1 MWWTH
6 CCDDTTCSAHPQR
19 GVADV
24 PSRPM
29 ALTPPDQL
37 VYTDDD
43 EANRLIAR
51 DPMALLIGFVLDQQ
65 VPVMKAFSGPLELQR
80 RIGSIDARHIAE
92 MDASAL
98 EAAFRMPPAL
108 HRFPGNMAKRTA
120 ELAAAIVTTYG
131 GDAGQIWSDV
141 PDAAELERRL
151 LQLPGIGAMKAGT
164 LIAILAKRYDFRP
177 SGWEERIPDYPT
189 LADVDSAESL
199 AEYRAGKAAR
209 KAEARAK
216 AG

>member
-1 MWWTH
+1 MN
-6 CCDDTTCSAHPQR
+6 
-19 GVADV
+19 
-24 PSRPM
+24 
-29 ALTPPDQL
+29 LNPPDQL

-92 MDASAL
+92 LDAAAL
-98 EAAFRMPPAL
+98 DAAFRTPPAL

-120 ELAAAIVTTYG
+120 ELAAAIVAGYG
-131 GDAGQIWSDV
+131 GDAGAIVSDV
-141 PDAAELERRL
+141 SDAKELERRL
-151 LQLPGIGAMKAGT
+151 LELPGIGAMKAGT
-164 LIAILAKRYDFRP
+164 IIAILAKRYDFRP
-177 SGWEERIPDYPT
+177 TGWEQHIPDYPT

-199 AEYRAGKAAR
+199 SEYRAGKAAR